1 MLHREGMAKW
11 ECDDFS
17 EGYSITT
24 VQRAARP
31 FKHIIC
37 MQLHWGWE
45 GGRAGGRVGGWGW
58 DLILHLYLSEQA
70 A

>member
-1 MLHREGMAKW
+1 MLHREEMAKW

-37 MQLHWGWE
+37 MQLHWG
-45 GGRAGGRVGGWGW
+45 GFNFTPLLV
-58 DLILHLYLSEQA
+58 
-70 A
+70 

>member
-1 MLHREGMAKW
+1 MLHREGTAKW

-17 EGYSITT
+17 EGYSITM

-31 FKHIIC
+31 LKHIIC
-37 MQLHWGWE
+37 MQLHWW
-45 GGRAGGRVGGWGW
+45 GRGWGG

>member
-1 MLHREGMAKW
+1 MLHREGTAKW

-17 EGYSITT
+17 EGYSITM

-31 FKHIIC
+31 LKHIIC
-37 MQLHWGWE
+37 MQPH
-45 GGRAGGRVGGWGW
+45 W